1 MTDSNSPLQYQ
12 PTPVGNAKAYEE
24 ILRTSIIHI
33 GEEYQSP
40 PEIIWVDDSVI
51 ATLGNFSA
59 STGKAKSRKTFNVS
73 ALVAASL
80 SGNRILNYRAKL
92 PEGKRKVLYFD
103 TEQSRF
109 HCHKVM
115 QRILRLAGL
124 PDNEDCENF
133 VFVGLREFA
142 PSVRLG
148 AIQYALDTWKD
159 YGLVIIDGLRDLMI
173 DIHCVLH
180 LNKIDD
186 NIRGHIGTELTNKAE
201 TVLVINRSTVYADVS
216 EVHPLNMRDK
226 EFKPFAFS
234 VNEMGLPGV
243 ANGYSLKSGTKI
255 QKRITAA
262 DLTDKQHEQALRAA
276 YNGKSMIDGF
286 ENTVAALIAG
296 YASIG
301 FNRKRTLMSKI
312 LASLIDKGLI
322 KVNGNDYVLAA
333 AEATPSLFDKEEK
346 E

>member
-173 DIHCVLH
+173 DINDASESVYLINMMMNWSSVFNIHIHCVLH

-301 FNRKRTLMSKI
+301 FNRKRT
-312 LASLIDKGLI
+312 
-322 KVNGNDYVLAA
+322 
-333 AEATPSLFDKEEK
+333 
-346 E
+346 

>member
-115 QRILRLAGL
+115 QRILRLAGY
-124 PDNEDCENF
+124 
-133 VFVGLREFA
+133 R
-142 PSVRLG
+142 
-148 AIQYALDTWKD
+148 
-159 YGLVIIDGLRDLMI
+159 
-173 DIHCVLH
+173 
-180 LNKIDD
+180 
-186 NIRGHIGTELTNKAE
+186 
-201 TVLVINRSTVYADVS
+201 
-216 EVHPLNMRDK
+216 
-226 EFKPFAFS
+226 
-234 VNEMGLPGV
+234 
-243 ANGYSLKSGTKI
+243 
-255 QKRITAA
+255 
-262 DLTDKQHEQALRAA
+262 
-276 YNGKSMIDGF
+276 
-286 ENTVAALIAG
+286 
-296 YASIG
+296 
-301 FNRKRTLMSKI
+301 
-312 LASLIDKGLI
+312 
-322 KVNGNDYVLAA
+322 
-333 AEATPSLFDKEEK
+333 
-346 E
+346 

>member
-159 YGLVIIDGLRDLMI
+159 YGLVIIDGLETLMI
-173 DIHCVLH
+173 
-180 LNKIDD
+180 
-186 NIRGHIGTELTNKAE
+186 
-201 TVLVINRSTVYADVS
+201 
-216 EVHPLNMRDK
+216 
-226 EFKPFAFS
+226 
-234 VNEMGLPGV
+234 
-243 ANGYSLKSGTKI
+243 
-255 QKRITAA
+255 
-262 DLTDKQHEQALRAA
+262 
-276 YNGKSMIDGF
+276 
-286 ENTVAALIAG
+286 
-296 YASIG
+296 
-301 FNRKRTLMSKI
+301 
-312 LASLIDKGLI
+312 
-322 KVNGNDYVLAA
+322 
-333 AEATPSLFDKEEK
+333 
-346 E
+346 